1 MTEAVPTVS
10 SRVPKTVRY
19 VISGG
24 TGAVVNIGTLF
35 VLTHFFGVWYLTSSI
50 IAFLI
55 ALQVSFVLQRL
66 WTFEVLNIKGLAHHS
81 MLYFTVAVMN
91 TLINT
96 ATVFILVEYA
106 NVWYVAAQVIAAASI
121 ACYSFFM
128 YRRIFVV

>member
-24 TGAVVNIGTLF
+24 TAAFINIGTLF

-55 ALQVSFVLQRL
+55 ALQVSFALQRL
-66 WTFEVLNIKGLAHHS
+66 WTFEVRSTEGLMRHS
-81 MLYFTVAVMN
+81 TLYFIVAVIN

-96 ATVFILVEYA
+96 GIVFVLVEY
-106 NVWYVAAQVIAAASI
+106 VSMWYVAAQIIAGLAI
-121 ACYSFFM
+121 AMTSFFI
-128 YRRIFVV
+128 YRRIFHT